1 MVANIRFLGTDNV
14 PAVVPVCLYRL
25 THCKMLPGP
34 LSVET
39 DMDVSLIVDNRLLSY
54 HQILEGILLNEY
66 VRIGQLS
73 FANKL
78 ISLFNQFD
86 NPELRPKLMW
96 LCWYDLML
104 GFPLD
109 DGLNTLKMKT
119 EEQLVKRIIGR
130 QMENWGL
137 TRIMDDYVL
146 FGW

>member
-1 MVANIRFLGTDNV
+1 
-14 PAVVPVCLYRL
+14 
-25 THCKMLPGP
+25 
-34 LSVET
+34 
-39 DMDVSLIVDNRLLSY
+39 MDVSLITDNPLLRSPPM
-54 HQILEGILLNEY
+54 LESIFLNEY
-66 VRIGQLS
+66 VRIGQCL

-78 ISLFNQFD
+78 IGLFNQY
-86 NPELRPKLMW
+86 NNSELGPKLMW

-146 FGW
+146 FG